1 MSFYVIV
8 ALTVLNHIA
17 FKGSKVLI
25 SLYAMELG
33 ANPFTVGILFSLY
46 SLFSLF
52 IALYAGRLSDRL
64 GPRIPMLIGSLGL
77 GCGLLLP
84 YLLPRLETLYF
95 SAILIGTLYIF
106 YVVAAQQL
114 IGAFG
119 AGHARTR
126 NFGTYSLGVGM
137 TALLGPTLTGFSI
150 DLAGHQLTYLLL
162 AILPAGS
169 VVFLLFFARA
179 LPRAAAE
186 AKPEQH
192 RTMDLVRNV
201 SLRRALIASG
211 IIETGGEL
219 YNFYMPIYGHSLGL
233 SASLIGIIIGTF
245 AIAVMLARFLMPS
258 LARRSSEETVLFGSL
273 SLAAAACVLFPFV
286 SNVYMLAA
294 ISFMLGLGLGCCSPL
309 SMIIIYN
316 RAPDGRSGEAIGLRQ
331 SVNKLTEALVPLVF
345 GTLSTAFGLGPVFW
359 MDAVLLA
366 GGAFIMK
373 TDAQQRERRAASSV

>member
-25 SLYAMELG
+25 ALYAMELG

-52 IALYAGRLSDRL
+52 IALYAGRLSDRR
-64 GPRIPMLIGSLGL
+64 GPRIPMLIGSVGL

-84 YLLPRLETLYF
+84 YLLPRIETLYF
-95 SAILIGTLYIF
+95 SAVLIGTLYIF
-106 YVVAAQQL
+106 YVVAVQHL
-114 IGAFG
+114 IGAY
-119 AGHARTR
+119 ATGHDRTR

-162 AILPAGS
+162 AVLPAAS

-179 LPRAAAE
+179 LPPAVIDAGA
-186 AKPEQH
+186 EQH

-201 SLRRALIASG
+201 SLRRALIVSG

-245 AIAVMLARFLMPS
+245 AAAVMLARFLMSP
-258 LARRSSEETVLFGSL
+258 LARRSSEEAVLFGSL
-273 SLAAAACVLFPFV
+273 SLAAMACILFPFV

-309 SMIIIYN
+309 SMIIVYN
-316 RAPDGRSGEAIGLRQ
+316 RAPEGRSGEATGLRQ
-331 SVNKLTEALVPLVF
+331 SVNKFTEAVVPLVF

-366 GGAFIMK
+366 GGAFMMRA
-373 TDAQQRERRAASSV
+373 DVPQRERQTASSR

>member
-106 YVVAAQQL
+106 YVVAGQHL
-114 IGAFG
+114 IGAF
-119 AGHARTR
+119 ATGHDRTR

-150 DLAGHQLTYLLL
+150 DMAGHQLTYLFL
-162 AILPAGS
+162 AMLPAGS
-169 VVFLLFFARA
+169 VVFLLLFARA
-179 LPRAAAE
+179 LPRTGAE
-186 AKPEQH
+186 LKAGPR
-192 RTMDLVRNV
+192 RTMDLVKNIP
-201 SLRRALIASG
+201 LRRALITSG

-245 AIAVMLARFLMPS
+245 ASAVMLARFLMS
-258 LARRSSEETVLFGSL
+258 WLARRSSEETVLFGSL
-273 SLAAAACVLFPFV
+273 SLAATACVLFPFV

-294 ISFMLGLGLGCCSPL
+294 ISFVLGLGLGCCSPL

-316 RAPDGRSGEAIGLRQ
+316 RAPDERSGEAVGLRQ
-331 SVNKLTEALVPLVF
+331 SVNKLTEAVVPLLF
-345 GTLSTAFGLGPVFW
+345 GTISTAFGLGSVFW
-359 MDAVLLA
+359 MVAGLL
-366 GGAFIMK
+366 GSGAIIMK
-373 TDAQQRERRAASSV
+373 SDIKQRQRQAKSP